1 MENFIVSARK
11 YRPQNFSTV
20 VGQSHITTTLKNAIR
35 NNQLAHAFLFCGPR
49 GVGKTTCAR
58 ILAKTI
64 NCENLQPDGE
74 ACNQCHSC
82 VSFNEGSSFNIHE
95 LDAASNNSV
104 DDIRTLVEQV
114 RFAPQAGKYK
124 IYIIDEVHMLSSSAF
139 NAFLKTLEEP
149 PSYAIFILATTEKH
163 KILPTILSRCQIFDF
178 KRITIQDTV
187 DHLQEICQ
195 KEHIQAEG
203 DALHLVAQKTDGCMR
218 DSLSTLDKIVSFT
231 GGKLTYQNTLEHLNI
246 LDYDYFFKLMDGVLQ
261 QDVAAALLIFD
272 EILQKGFEGDNFLN
286 GWAEFLRN
294 LLLCKE
300 DKVLHL
306 VEVSGNLKDRYR
318 QLSGK
323 LSPSYLITALHLLN
337 ETEINYRMARNKRLH
352 VEMALIKLCFL
363 QQAVNLVSDDQTGE
377 VVKKKLVADG
387 SAPQKL
393 RAPIAQA
400 TPAKAGQP
408 ATSASI
414 AANEPKLTI
423 ENTPTQNTSYNSSQT
438 SSGQPHSQTASG
450 QTGYSQTAPGQTNAQ
465 TASGQA
471 AYSQTASGQTNSQT
485 PSGQTTYS
493 QAAPGQAANTQTA
506 PGHATPAQT
515 SSGQATSKPAQPAAN
530 VPKLTGLAAMKQAF
544 AASQSTETK
553 QEIIPMTLGALHVYW
568 EEFIDR
574 FRQANKMT
582 VVSNLQLAAIS
593 MNGAEEIGITSR
605 NIVQFRFME
614 EEKLS
619 ISAFFKEKFRNNGLV
634 LTLHLDE
641 SQQTADIG
649 PAPLSSR
656 EKFAKMVEKYPLVKE
671 LKDKLNLELDF

>member
-20 VGQSHITTTLKNAIR
+20 VGQAHITTTLKNAIR

-82 VSFNEGSSFNIHE
+82 TSFNEGSSFNIHE

-149 PSYAIFILATTEKH
+149 PPYAIFILATTEKH

-187 DHLQEICQ
+187 DHLLEICQ
-195 KEHIQAEG
+195 KENIEAET

-231 GGKLTYQNTLEHLNI
+231 GGHLTYSNTLEHLNI
-246 LDYDYFFKLMDGVLQ
+246 LDYDYFFKVMEAVMV
-261 QDVAAALLIFD
+261 QDVATALLIFD

-294 LLLCKE
+294 LLMCKE
-300 DKVLHL
+300 EKVMHL

-318 QLSGK
+318 QMSGK
-323 LSPSYLITALHLLN
+323 VSPSYLITALHLLN

-352 VEMALIKLCFL
+352 VEMALIKLCYL
-363 QQAVNLVSDDQTGE
+363 QQAVNLVSDEQTGE

-387 SAPQKL
+387 AAPQRL
-393 RAPIAQA
+393 RAPFASL
-400 TPAKAGQP
+400 AKGSAGQP

-414 AANEPKLTI
+414 AASEARLTI
-423 ENTPTQNTSYNSSQT
+423 ETPEPVKTV
-438 SSGQPHSQTASG
+438 PV
-450 QTGYSQTAPGQTNAQ
+450 
-465 TASGQA
+465 
-471 AYSQTASGQTNSQT
+471 
-485 PSGQTTYS
+485 
-493 QAAPGQAANTQTA
+493 
-506 PGHATPAQT
+506 
-515 SSGQATSKPAQPAAN
+515 AQPAATAASQPKATGLSSMKEALAAN
-530 VPKLTGLAAMKQAF
+530 VAIPAATTKPAAPQPKMTGLAAMKEALAAKQQTGPVKQA
-544 AASQSTETK
+544 
-553 QEIIPMTLGALHVYW
+553 IPITLGALHVYW

-582 VVSNLQLAAIS
+582 VVSNLQLATITLPAP
-593 MNGAEEIGITSR
+593 EEIAITSR

-614 EEKLS
+614 EEKLA
-619 ISAFFKEKFRNNGLV
+619 ISAFFKDKFHNPGIV
-634 LTLHLDE
+634 LTLLLDE
-641 SQQTADIG
+641 TQQAVDIG

-656 EKFAKMVEKYPLVKE
+656 EQFQKMTESYPLIKE
-671 LKDKLNLELDF
+671 LKDRLNLELDF

>member
-20 VGQSHITTTLKNAIR
+20 VGQAHITTTLKNAIR

-74 ACNQCHSC
+74 ACNECHSC
-82 VSFNEGSSFNIHE
+82 KSFNEGSSFNIHE

-114 RFAPQAGKYK
+114 RFSPQAGKYK

-187 DHLQEICQ
+187 DHLKEICE
-195 KEHIQAEG
+195 KEHIQADA

-231 GGKLTYQNTLEHLNI
+231 SGHLTYQNTLEHLNI
-246 LDYDYFFKLMDGVLQ
+246 LDYDYFFRIMDTVLQ
-261 QDVAAALLIFD
+261 QDVSTALLIFD

-294 LLLCKE
+294 LLLSKE
-300 DKVLHL
+300 EKAFHL
-306 VEVSGNLKDRYR
+306 VEVSGNLKDRYK

-323 LSPSYLITALHLLN
+323 ISPAYLITALHLLN
-337 ETEINYRMARNKRLH
+337 ETEINYRLARNKRLH
-352 VEMALIKLCFL
+352 VEMALIKLCYL
-363 QQAVNLVSDDQTGE
+363 QQAVSLVSDDNNGE
-377 VVKKKLVADG
+377 VLKKKLVADG
-387 SAPQKL
+387 TPPQRL
-393 RAPIAQA
+393 RAPG
-400 TPAKAGQP
+400 PQP
-408 ATSASI
+408 AAAKPATTASI
-414 AANEPKLTI
+414 AAQSPETARLTVDS
-423 ENTPTQNTSYNSSQT
+423 TPAAAVQAQ
-438 SSGQPHSQTASG
+438 
-450 QTGYSQTAPGQTNAQ
+450 APAP
-465 TASGQA
+465 A
-471 AYSQTASGQTNSQT
+471 AGN
-485 PSGQTTYS
+485 
-493 QAAPGQAANTQTA
+493 PGQAANTAAAGMNTGAPAGHPANGASASSTPISDNTA
-506 PGHATPAQT
+506 APARPAPAAAGAAPVATPNT
-515 SSGQATSKPAQPAAN
+515 QATAYATGSQAGAATAAKPAAPAS
-530 VPKLTGLAAMKQAF
+530 KLTGLAAMKEAL
-544 AASQSTETK
+544 AAKQQTNAQVQS
-553 QEIIPMTLGALHVYW
+553 IPLTAGALEVYW

-582 VVSNLQLAAIS
+582 VVSNLALAVLKLL
-593 MNGAEEIGITSR
+593 GATEIGIVSR
-605 NIVQFRFME
+605 NIVQHRFME
-614 EEKLS
+614 EEKMA
-619 ISAFFKEKFRNNGLV
+619 ISEFFKQKFSNPTLV
-634 LTLHLDE
+634 LTLQLDE
-641 SQQTADIG
+641 SQQVQDLG

-656 EKFAKMVEKYPLVKE
+656 EQFQHMSEKYPLVKE
-671 LKDKLNLELDF
+671 LKDRLNMELDF

>member
-20 VGQSHITTTLKNAIR
+20 VGQAHITTTLKNAIR
-35 NNQLAHAFLFCGPR
+35 NHQLAHAFLFCGPR

-82 VSFNEGSSFNIHE
+82 TSFNEGSSFNIHE

-187 DHLQEICQ
+187 DHLQEICN
-195 KEHIQAEG
+195 KEHIQAEP

-231 GGKLTYQNTLEHLNI
+231 SGHLTYQNTLEHLNI
-246 LDYDYFFKLMDGVLQ
+246 LDYDYFFRVMEAVLQ
-261 QDVAAALLIFD
+261 QDVANALLIFD
-272 EILQKGFEGDNFLN
+272 EVLRKGFEGDNFLN

-300 DKVLHL
+300 EKALHL
-306 VEVSGNLKDRYR
+306 VEVSGNLKDRYK
-318 QLSGK
+318 QLSGRV
-323 LSPSYLITALHLLN
+323 SPAYLITALNLLN

-352 VEMALIKLCFL
+352 VEMALIKLCYL
-363 QQAVNLVSDDQTGE
+363 QQAVLLVGDDSNGE
-377 VVKKKLVADG
+377 VAKKKLVPDG

-393 RAPIAQA
+393 RAPGAQPVTAKTIVKPATTETIAQQAA
-400 TPAKAGQP
+400 TAAPVAPAPMPPSPVTAPPVQP
-408 ATSASI
+408 ATASQPASI
-414 AANEPKLTI
+414 PAPPPVSQPVAAPA
-423 ENTPTQNTSYNSSQT
+423 SQPAPAPAAT
-438 SSGQPHSQTASG
+438 TTAS
-450 QTGYSQTAPGQTNAQ
+450 
-465 TASGQA
+465 A
-471 AYSQTASGQTNSQT
+471 AT
-485 PSGQTTYS
+485 
-493 QAAPGQAANTQTA
+493 
-506 PGHATPAQT
+506 
-515 SSGQATSKPAQPAAN
+515 
-530 VPKLTGLAAMKQAF
+530 PKLTGLAAMKEAM
-544 AASQSTETK
+544 AARQQTNTQTQSL
-553 QEIIPMTLGALHVYW
+553 PLTLGALHVYW
-568 EEFIDR
+568 EEFIDLY
-574 FRQANKMT
+574 RQANKMT
-582 VVSNLQLAAIS
+582 VVSNLQLAQLKL
-593 MNGAEEIGITSR
+593 MEGKKDEIGIVSR

-614 EEKLS
+614 EEKLV
-619 ISAFFKEKFRNNGLV
+619 IADFLKKRFNNPGIV
-634 LTLHLDE
+634 LTLLLDE
-641 SQQTADIG
+641 SQQQQDIG
-649 PAPLSSR
+649 PAPLS
-656 EKFAKMVEKYPLVKE
+656 AKEQFLQIAEKYPLVKE
-671 LKDKLNLELDF
+671 LKDRLNMELDF